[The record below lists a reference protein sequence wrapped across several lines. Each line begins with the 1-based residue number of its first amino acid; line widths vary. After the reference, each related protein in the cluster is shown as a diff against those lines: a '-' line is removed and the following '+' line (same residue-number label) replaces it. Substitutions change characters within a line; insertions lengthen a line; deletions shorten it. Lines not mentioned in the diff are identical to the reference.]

1 MGARVTY
8 LKLELKRAFLRLPQ
22 MLLGAAALVAFMGA
36 AVLLASGALYG
47 SQAAGRI
54 AVGVLLPER
63 DAVARQAVSMI
74 SSLESVKSLCDFSY
88 PERDEAMEALEQGEL
103 YAVLEVP
110 DGFVEDIINGT
121 NTPVR
126 IYFKGK
132 ESVESQIFKELSEAG
147 AATLGAS
154 QAGIY
159 AGDEL
164 LVSLGISERIPLLEE
179 DLNRIFLRYS
189 LPRMDY
195 FRKHVVSAAG
205 DVETPVFYGISMA
218 VLFLLFGAIPVSGYL
233 MPPERVMQQ
242 KLSLLGVGP
251 VMMLAARCIGLTLL
265 LFAVAFPVCVAAGCF
280 GLLSQSFLSAGTLLF
295 VCMGASC
302 FVVFVYQAAGS
313 LLGGVMLLFLAVTA
327 MHFGSGG
334 FLPLVFLP
342 RAFRTLAPFLPSH
355 ILMEGMKMIVTE
367 SFEPLVFGKL
377 LALAA
382 CGFAAGLLAERRT
395 R

>member
-1 MGARVTY
+1 MGASVTY

-22 MLLGAAALVAFMGA
+22 MLLGAAALIVFMGA
-36 AVLLASGALYG
+36 AVLVASGALYG
-47 SQAAGRI
+47 SRAAGRI
-54 AVGVLLPER
+54 AVGVLLPEG
-63 DAVARQAVSMI
+63 DALARQAVSMI

-88 PERDEAMEALEQGEL
+88 PERDEAMKALEQGEL

-126 IYFKGK
+126 IYFKG
-132 ESVESQIFKELSEAG
+132 EASVESQIFKELSEAG

-164 LVSLGISERIPLLEE
+164 LMALGLSERIPVLED

-195 FRKHVVSAAG
+195 FRKHTVSAAG
-205 DVETPVFYGISMA
+205 DVEPPVFYGVSMA

-233 MPPERVMQQ
+233 MPPGRVMQQ
-242 KLSLLGVGP
+242 KLSLLGVGRT
-251 VMMLAARCIGLTLL
+251 VILAARCIGLTALFFAVT
-265 LFAVAFPVCVAAGCF
+265 LFACMAACGF
-280 GLLSQSFLSAGTLLF
+280 GLLAQSFLSVGTLLLI
-295 VCMGASC
+295 CAAAAC
-302 FVVFVYQAAGS
+302 FVVFIYQAAGS
-313 LLGGVMLLFLAVTA
+313 LLGGVMLLFLSVTA
-327 MHFGSGG
+327 MHFVSGG

-342 RAFRTLAPFLPSH
+342 RAFGALAPFLPSY

-377 LALAA
+377 VALAV
-382 CGFAAGLLAERRT
+382 CGFVAGLLAGRRI